1 MDQNIVKERPS
12 LHEQSNQCP
21 VINITVPPVKTTPQR
36 TDLTPGAGALV
47 PPLSPSLV
55 TGGVSDENLD
65 FCRMAFRTTPYL
77 DVLTLPMG
85 RGMQT
90 PVMLRSG
97 RFFCSDCSDCGC
109 DPQCTCGRNN
119 TGRCTCKLE
128 YDCPERRF
136 MSFLALEAHIKII
149 RTTRK
154 YSVLLR

>member
-1 MDQNIVKERPS
+1 M
-12 LHEQSNQCP
+12 
-21 VINITVPPVKTTPQR
+21 INIYVQSLPQRTDLTPGAGALVQSTPQR

-65 FCRMAFRTTPYL
+65 FCRMALRTTPYL

-109 DPQCTCGRNN
+109 DPQWTCGRSN
-119 TGRCTCKLE
+119 TGRWTCKLE
-128 YDCPERRF
+128 CHCPGRMF
-136 MSFLALEAHIKII
+136 PSFLALEAHRRIH